1 MEKQQFLD
9 LKGLG
14 EVLDY
19 IKKYYG
25 NDQEV
30 IVPRASY
37 TLFPSVGNSNAIY
50 IDTST
55 DLIYRWDDNNVKYYT
70 LSFDPTATYVMQ
82 CGNSKG

>member
-14 EVLDY
+14 ELLDY

-25 NDQEV
+25 NNQEV

-37 TLFPSVGNSNAIY
+37 TLFPSVGSQNAIY

-70 LSFDPTATYVMQ
+70 LSFDSTATYVMQ

>member
-19 IKKYYG
+19 IKKYYS

-55 DLIYRWDDNNVKYYT
+55 DLIYRWDDTN
-70 LSFDPTATYVMQ
+70 
-82 CGNSKG
+82 GI